1 MNIKNTLLIFIVG
14 TIILTSCHKNNDADP
29 VQTAEQPVSASTD
42 SYTAV
47 SSTQNDETDKAPAA
61 EDDVVYSEDGKTLIS
76 FPADRTGIFTVPDG
90 TEIIGERAF
99 FQSGI
104 TSIILPS
111 SLRSIEKS
119 AFLKSSLTDITIPP
133 GVTDIGDYAFMS
145 SALKSVTLN
154 EGLKTM
160 GEMVL
165 ANTAVTKISLPDSIE
180 SCGLI
185 FGDDM
190 GKKIYAPL
198 SAMYSEGMSPL
209 YRQENVSYQGE
220 TDFDILLRRTDELDY
235 ERYNGRIFIDIDGD
249 NFPEMAE
256 VNKYGWVSWYEFD
269 TENIRWYYIID
280 TPADADIH
288 IYYDSGNDI
297 CLFIFPARQ
306 DADEYYDLG
315 YREGK
320 FLVGGYSPDFY
331 NEVISGSNERYR
343 YLNTV
348 NVQNIIDEY
357 GDNDKMYEI
366 VMSDLTGTS
375 SWRGVPVTEFPF
387 SVKWFPEGMEIK
399 ANGRDVLNGKAPE
412 GITYKD
418 RTLFL
423 DDLNIDGDIY
433 ISGLD
438 KLDIVLTGDNNI
450 KDLRFIGTDLTIKGD
465 GALYTENIYP
475 KTYHDYYFKT
485 ITICENARIIGKDD
499 PERSTSLNRTVRFNK
514 INIRDNGYLECPM
527 LKGYDL
533 SLSGS
538 ACVRTMHCEKF
549 DDITLTGNSVME
561 VVSDYKKYPALK
573 ITYEL
578 RHCMYGTPQISVS
591 GSSRLSVV
599 SGTSFG
605 IDCYGR
611 TDSKVTVSDNGILE
625 ISGTSSSGLSLGTGI
640 PGALT
645 MNGNALVSISGSDHA
660 LTAHKIEI
668 NGGTLDIRSNEI
680 AAYINFAA
688 SSETGLFINGDV
700 VSQSSDWI
708 LSQFEPGI
716 TYKLAVSSAETEE
729 ILKDLSITVKEKTS
743 KK

>member
-1 MNIKNTLLIFIVG
+1 MDIKKKILPLLIAAVAFAA
-14 TIILTSCHKNNDADP
+14 CNKNNDAETE
-29 VQTAEQPVSASTD
+29 QAAEQPVSVSDTG
-42 SYTAV
+42 YTAD
-47 SSTQNDETDKAPAA
+47 SITPNDEIDKTPVT
-61 EDDVVYSEDGKTLIS
+61 EDDVIYSADGKILIS

-119 AFLKSSLTDITIPP
+119 AFLKSSLIDITIPP

-145 SALKSVTLN
+145 SALKSITLN
-154 EGLKTM
+154 EGLKNM
-160 GEMVL
+160 GTMVL

-198 SAMYSEGMSPL
+198 SAMYSEGMSQL
-209 YRQENVSYQGE
+209 YSQENVSCRGE
-220 TDFDILLRRTDELDY
+220 TDFDILLRRTGELDY
-235 ERYNGRIFIDIDGD
+235 KRYNGRIFIDIDGD

-280 TPADADIH
+280 TPADTDLH

-348 NVQNIIDEY
+348 NVQSIIDEY

-375 SWRGVPVTEFPF
+375 SWRGVSVTEFPC
-387 SVKWFPEGMEIK
+387 SVKWFPDSLEIK
-399 ANGRDVLNGKAPE
+399 ADGRDVLNGEAAE

-423 DDLNIDGDIY
+423 DGLNIDGDIY

-438 KLDIVLTGDNNI
+438 KLDIFLSGDNDI
-450 KDLRFIGTDLTIKGD
+450 SDLKFMGTSLTIKGD
-465 GALYTENIYP
+465 GTLSAENILP
-475 KTYHDYYFKT
+475 KDYHRSHVPKW
-485 ITICENARIIGKDD
+485 ITICENARIIGKDE
-499 PERSTSLNRTVRFNK
+499 PEKSTSLNRTVRFTDITVK
-514 INIRDNGYLECPM
+514 DNGYLETPSISGDC
-527 LKGYDL
+527 LT
-533 SLSGS
+533 LSGN
-538 ACVRTMHCEKF
+538 ACVKTIHCEKF
-549 DDITLTGNSVME
+549 DDITLTGSSVME

-578 RHCMYGTPQISVS
+578 HHSMYGTPQISVS

-599 SGTSFG
+599 CGTSFG

-625 ISGTSSSGLSLGTGI
+625 ISGTSSYGLTLGTGI

-668 NGGTLDIRSNEI
+668 SGGTLDIRSNEI

-700 VSQSSDWI
+700 VSQSSDWV

-729 ILKDLSITVKEKTS
+729 ILKDFSITVKEK
-743 KK
+743 K